1 MNIKIIKLEF
11 EYRKA
16 HIYKLINEYREDSKN
31 AGWPEFRG
39 KIENREQNNQT
50 VKKSNRMLL
59 IMHLNIKRLSLF
71 LILNK
76 LLQE

>member
-1 MNIKIIKLEF
+1 MNLEKTP
-11 EYRKA
+11 RTQV
-16 HIYKLINEYREDSKN
+16 
-31 AGWPEFRG
+31 GQPEFRG